1 MKILHRVPAFAR
13 HPYMKQKCATL
24 LAVLL
29 FISASFTAKAD
40 YLPEEDVLSQDIPTV
55 SGESLFQE
63 QESTAEE
70 GPSPSPDS
78 SLLQEQEP
86 ITAEEPSPSP
96 DSLLFQEQEN
106 VTAKESSPSPD
117 SLPLQRQETMAV
129 PEPSPTPGM
138 GPLPEPTAQSDET
151 AALLPGEAPAFSARI
166 EFSPQGYMVRGSLE
180 EFVPGI
186 LLVHPLYSLD
196 GETYQPCGHAWDLP
210 VQDNE
215 KEGESGLSQF
225 QNRTCLYDR
234 DEPLKSY
241 LAGTLDRFYLKLRI
255 TRESG
260 ITYETQ
266 AAVIERGDVQQV
278 PETITANAGF
288 APAVAAYER
297 PYKRYGR
304 YQITIKADASPE
316 DISALLPDT
325 LPVTISFSSE
335 DYYATATGTIDCPVT
350 WKPLSLP
357 SLTAGES
364 VTIPDAAGEI
374 IIPAGTQVTTPRG
387 IFELAEPL
395 GLDSYYS
402 TDEVR
407 LVLNVV
413 PEDGNPTGA
422 LTAENAGL
430 EIAFHLKPTGA
441 TAIRAYTFSQGDTEW
456 KELPQL
462 PLLAAVNAQPSAASS
477 GYALVLPKDQE
488 PYLSYLAVSAAGGT
502 PRPFLVGLKIEGGV
516 YDGRQLVLPWPHQYD
531 LPPNLPDVGGSGG
544 NENNAGSDNKGDSTG
559 EGQRPGLPQPTQSR
573 PEELLPASPQPTQNR
588 PEELLPASPLPTQNR
603 PEGQLPASP
612 LPTQNRPE
620 GQLPAS
626 PLPTQ
631 NRPEGQLPSLPR
643 PSETPDAAS
652 SPGSADPGHKNLSDP
667 KGGHTS
673 GQAVADASSQ
683 ADFYAGEAIPSAV
696 PVISAKADANAEPSA
711 ILTQQE
717 TDFNASE
724 QYTAPPLPSAGSSPQ
739 IEIAVSSPE
748 ASPSAALISSGQSGN
763 HDTSGKNT
771 GSGTV
776 KEGGRTHH
784 LPVAVAVI
792 MGGCITVAL
801 GQITVGSFLGRTKRK
816 FLDTLRSIFTP
827 KSKPQP

>member
-1 MKILHRVPAFAR
+1 MKILQRVSAFAR

-40 YLPEEDVLSQDIPTV
+40 YLPVEDVLSQDIPTV

-63 QESTAEE
+63 PESTAEE

-96 DSLLFQEQEN
+96 DSLPLQEQEIVPAKEPSPSPDSLLLQEQENMTATEPSPSPDNLLLQEQEN
-106 VTAKESSPSPD
+106 VTAKEPSPSPD

-138 GPLPEPTAQSDET
+138 EALPEPTAQSDET

-357 SLTAGES
+357 PLTAGES

-477 GYALVLPKDQE
+477 SYALVLPKDQE

-502 PRPFLVGLKIEGGV
+502 PRPFLVGLKIEGGA

-573 PEELLPASPQPTQNR
+573 PEELLPASP
-588 PEELLPASPLPTQNR
+588 LPTQNR
-603 PEGQLPASP
+603 PEGQLPA
-612 LPTQNRPE
+612 
-620 GQLPAS
+620 
-626 PLPTQ
+626 
-631 NRPEGQLPSLPR
+631 LPR

-673 GQAVADASSQ
+673 GQAVADTSSQ

-784 LPVAVAVI
+784 LPVAVAFI
-792 MGGCITVAL
+792 LGGCITVAL
-801 GQITVGSFLGRTKRK
+801 GQITVGRFSGRTKRK